1 MLRWTMIATLAL
13 VTAASAADLTRSEYG
28 PAWALH
34 AAKPG
39 RTDGPEGSEY
49 GKGGYGRFRGEGRF
63 YIEGF
68 LGSATVD
75 SDDENG
81 IGTSQTDLMAGLT
94 AGYRVEDWLG
104 FQLGYARIAEQN
116 ADFVSG
122 GIRSSLG
129 ADPFN
134 YYAGLDAEIY
144 SPEAGARH
152 FGIAP
157 SIGAEIV
164 LTDRIRAGLRFQRDI
179 IFADESIDINR
190 FAASLQFDF

>member
-13 VTAASAADLTRSEYG
+13 ATAASAADITRPQSA
-28 PAWALH
+28 PAALH

-63 YIEGF
+63 YLEGL

-75 SDDENG
+75 ADDENG

-94 AGYRVEDWLG
+94 AGYRIEDWLG

-116 ADFVSG
+116 ADFISG
-122 GIRSSLG
+122 GIRSSFD
-129 ADPFN
+129 ANPFN
-134 YYAGLDAEIY
+134 YYAALDAEIY
-144 SPEAGARH
+144 SPEGGTRH

-157 SIGAEIV
+157 GIGAEIM
-164 LTDRIRAGLRFQRDI
+164 LNDRLRAGLRVQRDF
-179 IFADESIDINR
+179 IFADESIGISR
-190 FAASLQFDF
+190 FAATLRFDF